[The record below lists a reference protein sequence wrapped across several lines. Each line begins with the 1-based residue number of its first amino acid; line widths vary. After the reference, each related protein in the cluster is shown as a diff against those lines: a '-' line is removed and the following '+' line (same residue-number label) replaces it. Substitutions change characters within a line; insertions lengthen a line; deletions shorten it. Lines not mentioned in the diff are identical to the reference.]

1 MHPRSEFR
9 ARVATMPVS
18 GEDDP
23 HLARWLQPEGV
34 LCDID
39 VSNAAALFDIAAK
52 EIARRHGLEAA
63 PIARALSR
71 REQAGST
78 SLGDGL
84 AIPHARISG
93 IAEPLTLLIRLD
105 KGIAFDAPDGVPA
118 GLFLF
123 IMVPLADH
131 HAHLQLLAAIAHVF
145 SNREFRRAID
155 AATDASAISELLK
168 AGLARIAATS

>member
-34 LCDID
+34 LCDVD
-39 VSNAAALFDIAAK
+39 VESTAALFELAAN

-63 PIARALSR
+63 PIARALAR
-71 REQAGST
+71 REQTGST
-78 SLGDGL
+78 SLGDGF

-93 IAEPLTLLIRLD
+93 IAEPLTLLIRLG
-105 KGIAFDAPDGVPA
+105 KGIDFQAPDGVPVE
-118 GLFLF
+118 LFLF
-123 IMVPLADH
+123 IVVPLADQ
-131 HAHLQLLAAIAHVF
+131 HAHLQLLAAIATVF

-155 AATDASAISELLK
+155 VATDASAMGELLK
-168 AGLARIAATS
+168 AGIARIAR

>member
-1 MHPRSEFR
+1 
-9 ARVATMPVS
+9 MPVN

-34 LCDID
+34 LCDVD
-39 VSNAAALFDIAAK
+39 VKNTSALFALASL

-71 REQAGST
+71 REQSEST
-78 SLGDGL
+78 ALGDGF

-105 KGIAFDAPDGVPA
+105 KGIAFDAPDGVPVE
-118 GLFLF
+118 LFLF
-123 IMVPLADH
+123 IMVPLADQ

-145 SNREFRRAID
+145 SKREFRRAIG
-155 AATDASAISELLK
+155 AAADASAMSELLR
-168 AGLARIAATS
+168 AGIARIAR